1 MAAMLARR
9 GEVMVGGNRAMLH
22 VDQTLR
28 RGRRGDTVRLI
39 QEWLCLNDCDV
50 MIDGKY
56 GSATEQA
63 VRDFQGATGV
73 LPTTGEVDAQTF
85 AMLTRPMAEALRVID
100 PPPGATFGQLVAAY
114 ALQHLRS
121 RAREIGGR
129 NRGPW
134 VRLYRHGDQRPR
146 DPQLTE
152 SAEPWCANFVSTV
165 LAQAAGA
172 MGAAPPLEYHSSPTH
187 MAEDARRQRR
197 FINGEQARRN
207 PRLVPTGSLL
217 LLRHEERREAWHHV
231 GIVTQALDRF
241 VRTIEGNTAYNISE
255 PPAGHEVTRQMRSYG
270 NLDFIVLDA
279 TGSRA

>member
-9 GEVMVGGNRAMLH
+9 EAMTVGGSRTMLH
-22 VDQTLR
+22 VEQTLR
-28 RGRRGDTVRLI
+28 RGRRNDTVQLI

-85 AMLTRPMAEALRVID
+85 AMLTRPLAEALRAIE
-100 PPPGATFGQLVAAY
+100 PQEGASLGQLVAAY
-114 ALQHLRS
+114 ALQHLRN

-134 VRLYRHGDQRPR
+134 VRLYLHGDQRLR
-146 DPQLTE
+146 DPQTVTGAGSW
-152 SAEPWCANFVSTV
+152 SASFVSTV
-165 LAQAAGA
+165 LAQAAA
-172 MGAAPPLEYHSSPTH
+172 SMGTAPPLEYHANCTR
-187 MAEDARRQRR
+187 MAEEARRQQR
-197 FINGEQARRN
+197 FVSGEHARRN
-207 PRLVPTGSLL
+207 PRTVPTGSIL
-217 LLRHEERREAWHHV
+217 LLRHEGRRDAWHHA

-241 VRTIEGNTAYNISE
+241 VRTIEGNTAYNTSE
-255 PPAGHEVTRQMRSYG
+255 PPSGNEVTRQMRSYG
-270 NLDFIVLDA
+270 SLDFIVVD
-279 TGSRA
+279 GSGAR

>member
-1 MAAMLARR
+1 MAMLARR
-9 GEVMVGGNRAMLH
+9 AEVTVGGNRAMLH

-28 RGRRGDTVRLI
+28 RGRRSDTVRLI

-85 AMLTRPMAEALRVID
+85 AMLTRPMAEALRAID
-100 PPPGATFGQLVAAY
+100 PPETATLGQLVAAY
-114 ALQHLRS
+114 ALQHLRH

-134 VRLYRHGDQRPR
+134 VRLYLHGDQRPR
-146 DPQLTE
+146 DPQLGEVAE
-152 SAEPWCANFVSTV
+152 SWSASFVSTM

-172 MGAAPPLEYHSSPTH
+172 MGAAPPLEYQSNATR
-187 MAEDARRQRR
+187 MAEEARRQQR
-197 FINGEQARRN
+197 FVSGEQARRN
-207 PRLVPTGSLL
+207 PRSVPTGSIL
-217 LLRHEERREAWHHV
+217 LLRHEGRRDSWHHA

-241 VRTIEGNTAYNISE
+241 VRTIEGNTAYDIDEMPSGN
-255 PPAGHEVTRQMRSYG
+255 EVTRQMRSYG
-270 NLDFIVLDA
+270 NLDFIVVD
-279 TGSRA
+279 GR

>member
-1 MAAMLARR
+1 MTMLARR
-9 GEVMVGGNRAMLH
+9 AAVTIGGNRAMLH

-28 RGRRGDTVRLI
+28 RGRRSDTVQLI

-50 MIDGKY
+50 MLDGKY

-85 AMLTRPMAEALRVID
+85 AMLTRPMAEALRPID
-100 PPPGATFGQLVAAY
+100 PPEGATLGQMVAAY

-134 VRLYRHGDQRPR
+134 VRLYLHGDQRPR
-146 DPQLTE
+146 DPQLAPAAE
-152 SAEPWCANFVSTV
+152 SWSASFVSTV
-165 LAQAAGA
+165 LAQATDA
-172 MGAAPPLEYHSSPTH
+172 MGVAPPLEYHASAAR
-187 MAEDARRQRR
+187 MAEEARRRQL
-197 FINGEQARRN
+197 FVNGEQARRN
-207 PRLVPTGSLL
+207 PRSVPTGSIL
-217 LLRHEERREAWHHV
+217 LLRHEGRRDAWHHA

-255 PPAGHEVTRQMRSYG
+255 PPSGNEVTRQMRSYG
-270 NLDFIVLDA
+270 NLDFIVVD
-279 TGSRA
+279 GRGPR

>member
-9 GEVMVGGNRAMLH
+9 AEVTVGGNRAMLH
-22 VDQTLR
+22 VDQTMR
-28 RGRRGDTVRLI
+28 RGRRGETVRLI

-85 AMLTRPMAEALRVID
+85 AMLIHPMGEALRAIE
-100 PPPGATFGQLVAAY
+100 PPEGATLGQIIAAY
-114 ALQHLRS
+114 ALQHLRN

-134 VRLYRHGDQRPR
+134 VRLYVHGDPRPR
-146 DPQLTE
+146 DPQTADVAE
-152 SAEPWCANFVSTV
+152 TWSASFVSTV
-165 LAQAAGA
+165 VAQAAGA
-172 MGAAPPLEYHSSPTH
+172 MGAAPPLEYHSNCTR
-187 MAEDARRQRR
+187 MAEDARRQQR
-197 FINGEQARRN
+197 FLSGEQARRN
-207 PRLVPTGSLL
+207 PRSVPTGSIL
-217 LLRHEERREAWHHV
+217 LLRHEGHRDAWHHA

-241 VRTIEGNTAYNISE
+241 VRTIEGNTAYNTTELPSG
-255 PPAGHEVTRQMRSYG
+255 PGVTRQMRSYG
-270 NLDFIVLDA
+270 SLDFIVLD
-279 TGSRA
+279 GSRPR